1 MKPLK
6 VFKVLATMTLA
17 VVLMPLVIPTLSPVS
32 VGGQVSYNPP
42 PGDIF
47 HAPLSGMGLLRLVQ
61 LQDNVSAMIGGSATS
76 SSVSNPSGPQGRG
89 NGLQSINQRALRF
102 INDTSYF
109 PQSETTIAVDPA
121 NPDHVVGGFNDAKFL
136 FCQVFSPDCASS
148 GSPASLSG
156 FTVSIDGGL
165 SVLKGSDI
173 PDFNITAVS
182 FPPTVFPM
190 IAFGDPTVVP
200 SRDGNFLYSS
210 LATSRDGGNGI
221 MIAKSNSNLFDPNVS
236 CVTSNIAPTINACW
250 KEIFVYGRT
259 SIFSPT
265 LEDKPVMAVDHSKG
279 PYSGSV
285 YVGWDH
291 FTFGRA
297 TSSSYLARCEGD
309 LSSCTMLSG
318 GQVVVLS
325 DTDLFTAFTTP
336 VVDGN
341 GNVYVT
347 WCDYGTFTS
356 FGPVACKV
364 RSSPPGGASFGP
376 PNTILSFMGQGTAL
390 PYDTITLGFATEQFR
405 TASIPWLAA
414 DTSSTPSAGNLYFTI
429 QVCTSGGYL
438 GSPLLGADNPGNCGL
453 SSILFT
459 ASPDR
464 GATWSFPIVLSKSA
478 VSAQPYVAVDPT
490 TGNIFVVYYT
500 TQFDPFN
507 HRIDVVVSK
516 STNGGSSFHQSRITS
531 VSNEPDSDPNMF
543 FYASANGGSWTV
555 PQYGDYFQAA
565 AQGGKLWVLFTANYV
580 VEQGTFQTD
589 PFLAVVTL

>member
-6 VFKVLATMTLA
+6 VFKVLAMITLA
-17 VVLMPLVIPTLSPVS
+17 VVLMPLVIPTLSPFS

-76 SSVSNPSGPQGRG
+76 SSVSNPSGPQARG

-109 PQSETTIAVDPA
+109 PQSETTIAVDPS
-121 NPDHVVGGFNDAKFL
+121 NPQHVVGGFNDAKFL
-136 FCQVFSPDCASS
+136 FCQVFSADCTPS

-173 PDFNITAVS
+173 PDFNITAIS

-190 IAFGDPTVVP
+190 IAFGDPTIVP
-200 SRDGNFLYSS
+200 SGDGNFLYSS

-236 CVTSNIAPTINACW
+236 CVTSNIAPTVNACW

-265 LEDKPVMAVDHSKG
+265 LEDKPVMAVDHGKG
-279 PYSGSV
+279 VYSGSV

-297 TSSSYLARCEGD
+297 TS
-309 LSSCTMLSG
+309 
-318 GQVVVLS
+318 
-325 DTDLFTAFTTP
+325 
-336 VVDGN
+336 
-341 GNVYVT
+341 
-347 WCDYGTFTS
+347 
-356 FGPVACKV
+356 
-364 RSSPPGGASFGP
+364 FGP
-376 PNTILSFMGQGTAL
+376 PNTILSFMGQATAL

-429 QVCTSGGYL
+429 QVCTSGVYL

-453 SSILFT
+453 FAVLFS

-464 GATWSFPIVLSKSA
+464 GASWSSRIVLSKPA
-478 VSAQPYVAVDPT
+478 VNAQPYVTVDPT

-500 TQFDPFN
+500 TQFDSFN
-507 HRIDVVVSK
+507 HRIDVVASK

-543 FYASANGGSWTV
+543 FY
-555 PQYGDYFQAA
+555 
-565 AQGGKLWVLFTANYV
+565 
-580 VEQGTFQTD
+580 
-589 PFLAVVTL
+589 

>member
-6 VFKVLATMTLA
+6 VFKVLAIITLA
-17 VVLMPLVIPTLSPVS
+17 VVLMPLVIPTLSPFS

-47 HAPLSGMGLLRLVQ
+47 HAPISGMGLYRIVM

-76 SSVSNPSGPQGRG
+76 SSVSNPSGPQARG

-109 PQSETTIAVDPA
+109 PQSETTIAVDPS
-121 NPDHVVGGFNDAKFL
+121 NPQHVVGGFNDAKFL
-136 FCQVFSPDCASS
+136 FCQVFSADCTPS

-173 PDFNITAVS
+173 PDFNITAIS

-190 IAFGDPTVVP
+190 IAFGDPTIVP
-200 SRDGNFLYSS
+200 SGDGNFLYSS

-236 CVTSNIAPTINACW
+236 CVTSNIAPTVNACW

-265 LEDKPVMAVDHSKG
+265 LEDKPVMAVDHGKG
-279 PYSGSV
+279 VYSGSV

-309 LSSCTMLSG
+309 LNSCTMLSG

-364 RSSPPGGASFGP
+364 RSSPPGGTSFVPQTRSLVSWDKQP
-376 PNTILSFMGQGTAL
+376 PFLTTLLHWDSPRSSSELQAYHGWQLTRAPPHQPATCISQSRCALQACIWAL
-390 PYDTITLGFATEQFR
+390 PSLEQTIQAIAASPRYFSPHRPIGERLGHPRSFFQSQRSMHNRTSPWTQQRGTYSWSTTPPSSTLSIIESTLSRPNLQTVAQ
-405 TASIPWLAA
+405 ASI
-414 DTSSTPSAGNLYFTI
+414 N
-429 QVCTSGGYL
+429 
-438 GSPLLGADNPGNCGL
+438 
-453 SSILFT
+453 
-459 ASPDR
+459 R
-464 GATWSFPIVLSKSA
+464 G
-478 VSAQPYVAVDPT
+478 
-490 TGNIFVVYYT
+490 
-500 TQFDPFN
+500 
-507 HRIDVVVSK
+507 
-516 STNGGSSFHQSRITS
+516 
-531 VSNEPDSDPNMF
+531 
-543 FYASANGGSWTV
+543 
-555 PQYGDYFQAA
+555 
-565 AQGGKLWVLFTANYV
+565 
-580 VEQGTFQTD
+580 
-589 PFLAVVTL
+589 